1 MAIRT
6 AILNAITLSK
16 FNEHLWDGF
25 RVPGDVDR
33 GTVIDTILLET
44 SEMSCL
50 YADSDAMQF
59 AIKNWTDKNYS
70 VWEELWKTL
79 QYEYNPIHNYDREG
93 HWKDKNTERHVETP
107 NITTTDDYERNLTT
121 DSTTNTSVAAY
132 NNGLADSTR
141 EVLNGNDGG
150 NSNNTN
156 KRSGTIKNDADDIL
170 QHDEHVFGN
179 IGVTST
185 QQLIE
190 AQRRVVQFNL
200 IDYIVND
207 YKRHLCIMC

>member
-16 FNEHLWDGF
+16 FNTNLWDGF

-33 GTVIDTILLET
+33 QTVIDTILLET

-93 HWKDKNTERHVETP
+93 HWKDKNTERHVEKP
-107 NITTTDDYERNLTT
+107 DITTTDDYQRNLTT

-141 EVLNGNDGG
+141 EVLNGTDGG
-150 NSNNTN
+150 NSNNIN

>member
-16 FNEHLWDGF
+16 FNEHLFDGF

-33 GTVIDTILLET
+33 QTVIETILLET

-132 NNGLADSTR
+132 NNGFADSTR
-141 EVLNGNDGG
+141 EVLNGTDGG

-156 KRSGTIKNDADDIL
+156 KRSGTIKNDADDVL

>member
-1 MAIRT
+1 MGFQR
-6 AILNAITLSK
+6 AILSVITLSK
-16 FNEHLWDGF
+16 INPHLWDGF

-33 GTVIDTILLET
+33 QTVIDNIKLET
-44 SEMSCL
+44 SEMSVL
-50 YADSDAMQF
+50 YPDAETMQF

-70 VWEELWKTL
+70 VWSELWETL

-107 NITTTDDYERNLTT
+107 DLTTKDDYQRNLANDTT
-121 DSTTNTSVAAY
+121 VNNSIAAY
-132 NNGLADSTR
+132 NNGLADSSRDVSHSVDT
-141 EVLNGNDGG
+141 G
-150 NSNNTN
+150 NSSNTN
-156 KRSGTIKNDADDIL
+156 KRSGTIKNDADDVL
-170 QHDEHVFGN
+170 QHDEHVYGN